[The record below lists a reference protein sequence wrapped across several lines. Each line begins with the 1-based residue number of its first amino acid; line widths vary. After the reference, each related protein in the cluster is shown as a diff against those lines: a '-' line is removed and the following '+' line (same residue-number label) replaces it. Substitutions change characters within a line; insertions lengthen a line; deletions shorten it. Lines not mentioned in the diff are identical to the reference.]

1 MEILIFILGL
11 IIGSFLNVCIYRI
24 PKNKSIINPPS
35 TCGSCGEKLGFL
47 DLVPLLS
54 YIFLKGKCRH
64 CGERISLR
72 YPLVEIIT
80 GLIFLYIYII
90 NGLNLLLLKFFVQAS
105 ILIVVSFIDLEY
117 QIIPDKIVAFALI
130 TGITLNI
137 FTKDVGAFSS
147 LLGLAVGGGTLLII
161 AIISGGAMGGGDI
174 KLMGAMG
181 AFLGLR
187 AAVLALL
194 ISFILGG
201 IIGLLLIVFKI
212 KSRKDYIP
220 FGPFLALGT
229 IIAMLFYDEIIIW
242 YLL

>member
-1 MEILIFILGL
+1 
-11 IIGSFLNVCIYRI
+11 
-24 PKNKSIINPPS
+24 
-35 TCGSCGEKLGFL
+35 
-47 DLVPLLS
+47 
-54 YIFLKGKCRH
+54 
-64 CGERISLR
+64 
-72 YPLVEIIT
+72 
-80 GLIFLYIYII
+80 
-90 NGLNLLLLKFFVQAS
+90 
-105 ILIVVSFIDLEY
+105 
-117 QIIPDKIVAFALI
+117 
-130 TGITLNI
+130 
-137 FTKDVGAFSS
+137 
-147 LLGLAVGGGTLLII
+147 
-161 AIISGGAMGGGDI
+161 MGGGDI